1 MSLTGR
7 WTDALAEL
15 QGQGRLRSLKR
26 PQGIDFTSND
36 YLGYGAASVE
46 PAPGGSGLSTSGIAS
61 RLLRGHH
68 AIWDVVEGSLAA
80 WHGADAVLMMTS
92 GFTANEGLISTV
104 IEPGDWVASDEL
116 NHACIVEGLR
126 VCRPRKFV
134 FRHNDLNH
142 LEDGLRAEAAKR
154 PAGREL
160 FVVTESLF
168 SMDGDRAPLT
178 EIVELAERYGANVIV
193 DEAHATGCYGPCGS
207 GIVDQ
212 LKLRP
217 RVLATVHTGGK
228 ALGVTGAYVC
238 GSKLLKDYLVNKCR
252 HLIFTTA
259 LPPAVGAW
267 WMNAVNRVREDDAA
281 RQRLHAN
288 AAAVHAKLRAHAVP
302 TLGDSYVVPVVL
314 GDDPLA
320 VTVATRLQEHG
331 YDVRAIRPPSV
342 PQGTARLRLSIH
354 ADHDPAV
361 LAGLADAVAEAVR
374 HA

>member
-1 MSLTGR
+1 MSLSQR
-7 WTDALAEL
+7 WADALAEL
-15 QGQGRLRSLKR
+15 HGQGRFRSLKR

-36 YLGYGAASVE
+36 YLGYGAASE
-46 PAPGGSGLSTSGIAS
+46 ETAPSRSRLSTSGLAS

-68 AIWDVVEGSLAA
+68 AIWEEVEAALAA
-80 WHGADAVLMMTS
+80 WHNADAALMMNS
-92 GFTANEGLISTV
+92 GFTANEGLISTIV
-104 IEPGDWVASDEL
+104 EPGDWVATDEL

-168 SMDGDRAPLT
+168 SMDGDRSPLR
-178 EIVELAERYGANVIV
+178 EIVDLAERYGANVIV
-193 DEAHATGCYGPCGS
+193 DEAHSTGCYGPHGS
-207 GIVDQ
+207 GIVDE
-212 LKLRP
+212 LNLRS

-238 GSKLLKDYLVNKCR
+238 GSRLLKDYLVNKCR

-259 LPPAVGAW
+259 LPPVVGSW
-267 WMNAVNRVREDDAA
+267 WLNAVERVRRDDRS
-281 RQRLHAN
+281 RQLLHTN
-288 AAAVHAKLRAHAVP
+288 AAAVHEKLKRHAVP
-302 TLGDSYVVPVVL
+302 TLGDSYIVPVVL

-320 VTVATRLQEHG
+320 VRVATRMQQRG

-354 ADHDPAV
+354 ADHDPVV
-361 LAGLADAVAEAVR
+361 LARLADDVAEAIR